1 MEKARGPQRAF
12 PWGQG
17 ILSPQLMGVQARF
30 CSEQQLGAPDFCPTA
45 QTPTVTNQSPDPGLG
60 LWVIILIIIIIIVI
74 KQ

>member
-1 MEKARGPQRAF
+1 
-12 PWGQG
+12 
-17 ILSPQLMGVQARF
+17 MGVQARF